1 MDLNELDSF
10 LYASITVRIKYLIL
24 TNKVSSTLRNS
35 IYQYYFQMKIVN
47 QKINRGKTSCQLRDK
62 IKRT

>member
-1 MDLNELDSF
+1 MDLNELNSF

-35 IYQYYFQMKIVN
+35 IYQYYVQMKIVK